1 MDTNNL
7 YIFVPSRQLNIN
19 YIILTEYFMKQ
30 KIKITLAAIFLI
42 GGLSASAQEKKFFF
56 GAKAG
61 FVFSDL
67 SEYSYKTR
75 MKHSFTGGL
84 TFDYFL
90 NRDLYI
96 SSVIEFANKGAKFD
110 LLNKNEEEGTSLDI
124 KNSTIAAF
132 YIQVPVHL
140 GYKFDLSEKTRL
152 MVQAGPY
159 VAYGISGQT
168 ELGDEVV
175 LRTPEGATTMSLNDY
190 IKMIDGWRR
199 GEETF
204 SDTHF
209 REFDW
214 GIGIGMGV
222 EYEHVNISF
231 RYDFGLYNISQE
243 AGKVKNRNASVTL
256 GYKF

>member
-1 MDTNNL
+1 
-7 YIFVPSRQLNIN
+7 
-19 YIILTEYFMKQ
+19 MKQ

-42 GGLSASAQEKKFFF
+42 GGLSVSAQEKKFFF

-96 SSVIEFANKGAKFD
+96 SSAIEFANKGAKFD

-159 VAYGISGQT
+159 IAYGVGGPT
-168 ELGDEVV
+168 ELGDEVI
-175 LRTPEGATTMSLNDY
+175 LKTPGETITMNLNEYMRHLPYYNLIND
-190 IKMIDGWRR
+190 WRR
-199 GEETF
+199 DKETF

>member
-1 MDTNNL
+1 M
-7 YIFVPSRQLNIN
+7 RQI
-19 YIILTEYFMKQ
+19 
-30 KIKITLAAIFLI
+30 IKITLASIFLI
-42 GGLSASAQEKKFFF
+42 AGFSANAQEKKFLF

-67 SEYSYKTR
+67 SEYSYKTK

-90 NRDLYI
+90 NRDLYL
-96 SSVIEFANKGAKFD
+96 SSAIEFSNKGTKFD
-110 LLNKNEEEGTSLDI
+110 LLNKDEKEGTSI
-124 KNSTIAAF
+124 NFKESTVSAN
-132 YIQVPVHL
+132 YLQVPIHV

-175 LRTPEGATTMSLNDY
+175 LRTPEGTTTMSLNDY
-190 IKMIDGWRR
+190 MKMIDGWRR

-214 GIGIGMGV
+214 GIGIGLGV

-231 RYDFGLYNISQE
+231 RYDFGLYDISRE
-243 AGKVKNRNASVTL
+243 AEKVKNQNAYVTL